1 MLRATLAM
9 LSLVVV
15 SGSYATAASTKLPAS
30 AKQLTKAEIVA
41 AYDGKTYKWMH
52 PAGDKGTG
60 TTKYDAKTE
69 TIEGTYKI
77 GKNSGEFE
85 GRITW
90 KDDAYCFSTTGK
102 GKNNW
107 GPVTCH
113 FIYQDGTTIYETNTK
128 KKRTVESIN
137 TPM

>member
-1 MLRATLAM
+1 MMRLILSTVTVGLLSVSASMAAT
-9 LSLVVV
+9 
-15 SGSYATAASTKLPAS
+15 TKLPAS

-41 AYDGKTYKWMH
+41 AYDGKTYKWVRTV
-52 PAGDKGTG
+52 GKKGHG

-69 TIEGTYKI
+69 TVEGTFNV
-77 GKNSGEFE
+77 GANSGEFE
-85 GRITW
+85 GKISW
-90 KDDAYCFSTTGK
+90 KGDAYCFSTTGK
-102 GKNNW
+102 GMNNW

-113 FIYQDGTTIYETNTK
+113 YIYSDGTTIYETDTE